1 MLKRGLWCAVILTL
15 VGGLAFGQATKRV
28 EIEFWHAFRGALG
41 DTLNTVVT
49 KFNQSQDK
57 YQINAVYKGSYAE
70 TMAAAIAAFRAG
82 EAPHIVQVF
91 EVGTATMMAAGA
103 AIYPVHQLSAD
114 TGVFIDAAQYL
125 PAVKGYYS
133 STDGKMI
140 SMPFNSSTAVLW
152 YNKDAFRAAG
162 LDPDKPPRTWA
173 EVRVAAKAIVGA
185 KAAKIGLSVAWLT
198 WTMFEQFGA
207 LHDIPFATKSN
218 GFGGMDAV
226 LMLNSFLYVRHV
238 QTLLDMQ
245 KEGSFTYGGRDSA
258 PDALFPAGEAAML
271 IASTGLLARVNR
283 EAQFEWGITYMP
295 YYDDAISAPKNSIIG
310 GASLWVMR
318 RPSATQAQ
326 YAGVAEFFRF
336 ISQPEADA
344 WWHINTGYVPL
355 TYGGSGVARA
365 QGYYDAN
372 PGSDI
377 GVLQLSRPGGTENTL
392 GLRLGYLPEI
402 RVLIY
407 EEVEKALQGQQ
418 TAQQALDSVVKR
430 GNAILRDFEA
440 IYK

>member
-1 MLKRGLWCAVILTL
+1 MYVRKIVVLALAVLTL
-15 VGGLAFGQATKRV
+15 GTLAVAQRV
-28 EIEFWHAFRGALG
+28 EIDFWHAHRGALG
-41 DTLNTVVT
+41 DTVNEVVAR
-49 KFNQSQDK
+49 FNNSQGK
-57 YQINAVYKGSYAE
+57 YFVNAVYKGSYAE
-70 TMAAAIAAFRAG
+70 TMAAGIAAFRAG
-82 EAPHIVQVF
+82 EAPHILQVF
-91 EVGTATMMAAGA
+91 EVGTATMMAAAG
-103 AIYPVHQLSAD
+103 AIYPVHQLVAD
-114 TGVFIDAAQYL
+114 TGAFIDPAQYL
-125 PAVKGYYS
+125 PAVRGYYS
-133 STDGKMI
+133 SADGKMI
-140 SMPFNSSTAVLW
+140 SMPFNSSTAVMW

-173 EVRVAAKAIVGA
+173 EVRAAAKAIVDAG
-185 KAAKIGLSVAWLT
+185 AAKIGLSVSWLT
-198 WTMFEQFGA
+198 WTQFEQFGA

-218 GFGGMDAV
+218 GFEGMDAE
-226 LMLNSFLYVRHV
+226 LLLSSPLFVRHL
-238 QTLLDMQ
+238 QTLMDMQ
-245 KEGSFTYGGRDSA
+245 AEGSFTYGGRDSA

-283 EAQFEWGITYMP
+283 EAQFEWGITFQP
-295 YYDDAISAPKNSIIG
+295 YYGDEIESPKNSTIG

-318 RPSATQAQ
+318 RPKATLDE
-326 YAGVAEFFRF
+326 YKGVAEFFRF

-377 GVLQLSRPGGTENTL
+377 GVVQLSRPGGTQNTM
-392 GLRLGYLPEI
+392 GHRLGNLPEI
-402 RVLIY
+402 RVVIY

-418 TAQQALDSVVKR
+418 TAKQAMDNVVKR
-430 GNAILRDFEA
+430 GNAILREFEA